1 MSGEPEGPVGMVF
14 LTGFQA
20 VVVAKEFLVIQC
32 KVCNWIGGVDPPYN
46 LFDLARKATDHAK
59 VCTHD

>member
-1 MSGEPEGPVGMVF
+1 MVF